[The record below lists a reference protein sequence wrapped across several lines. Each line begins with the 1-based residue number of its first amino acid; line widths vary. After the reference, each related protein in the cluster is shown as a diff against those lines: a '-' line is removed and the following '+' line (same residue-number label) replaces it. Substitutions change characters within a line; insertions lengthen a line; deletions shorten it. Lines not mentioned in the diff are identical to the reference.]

1 MDNRNISLNSN
12 GHGRPE
18 METSSHAEEKLSLQ
32 QMYILY
38 QHTLRTVRFTHQV
51 KPLMILLIH
60 FLKFFSPN
68 GPTQRRLD
76 EWKKPG
82 KYVRMDPHLGGLSV
96 SSVT

>member
-1 MDNRNISLNSN
+1 MLTFINLQIYDYEANSPVSGMDNRNISLNSN

-38 QHTLRTVRFTHQV
+38 QHTLRTVRLTHQV

-60 FLKFFSPN
+60 FLKFIFLLL
-68 GPTQRRLD
+68 TK
-76 EWKKPG
+76 WT
-82 KYVRMDPHLGGLSV
+82 HLATSG
-96 SSVT
+96 

>member
-38 QHTLRTVRFTHQV
+38 QHTLRTVRLTHQV
-51 KPLMILLIH
+51 KPLMIFLIH
-60 FLKFFSPN
+60 FSSSH
-68 GPTQRRLD
+68 Q
-76 EWKKPG
+76 
-82 KYVRMDPHLGGLSV
+82 MDPLSDV
-96 SSVT
+96 WMSGRSQGNMWGWIHTFDFYH